1 MKTKSILSYLLAM
14 IVASGMFSCSS
25 SNNDG
30 DFIPP
35 FNPSPTTPVAYTI
48 MLYCTGGENLDMGTE
63 SDFKKICLGLQKAS
77 NVRALVQYKY
87 STQDGMNKQAQ
98 DYYDRYHEN
107 YDWLGEAGGL
117 YRLEF
122 KGSMIAENGGMY
134 AFTDAMKWGTQQK
147 NAEMFQPDSIASFIK
162 YCQQVAPA
170 QNYILVVGDHGSGY
184 RVEYDYQKT
193 RAVCS
198 DDFLQGSPDISC
210 SELRQ
215 GIEKSGVHLRLLN
228 FDDCLMN
235 NMEALSE
242 FTDVTDYVMASSHIT
257 SGGDFTKFIEYL
269 SVAGTSGD
277 FIGEMSKYMDTF
289 ISEYNSMSE
298 VKDVTDKLPG
308 TKKYCDF
315 VFTDMKTYKAAILP
329 AMKAFT
335 DKLLSE
341 ADAGTLTATMMADAA
356 KGCYQSTVDYPHY
369 DIMQYA
375 TLLKNGDSNLDAVY
389 NQLKAAIDAAQIKH
403 VYTDVV
409 KDYLNLSTTPY
420 NKLSYNINLG
430 ATVNVGATTATILRQ
445 SGFDT
450 TTATVKCVDE
460 NGKTVYFAPDAGTF
474 NYDSSGSQNL
484 KWAWTNSYLL
494 TAFNQQVGW
503 DRWIRKNS
511 CFPTGN
517 PPFYFK

>member
-1 MKTKSILSYLLAM
+1 MKTKSILSYLLAI

-25 SNNDG
+25 NNDG
-30 DFIPP
+30 EFIPP
-35 FNPSPTTPVAYTI
+35 FNPTPTAQVAYTI

-63 SDFKKICLGLQKAS
+63 SDFKKICLGLQKTS

-87 STQDGMNKQAQ
+87 STQTGINKQAQ

-107 YDWLGEAGGL
+107 YEWLGEAGGL

-122 KGSMIAENGGMY
+122 KGNMVVENGGMY
-134 AFTDAMKWGTQQK
+134 KFTEAMKWGTQQK
-147 NAEMFQPDSIASFIK
+147 NSEMYQPDSIASFIK

-170 QNYILVVGDHGSGY
+170 QNYILVIGDHGSGY

-198 DDFLQGSPDISC
+198 DDFLEGSPDISC

-242 FTDVTDYVMASSHIT
+242 FTDVTDYTMASSHIT
-257 SGGDFTKFIEYL
+257 NGGDFTKFIEFL
-269 SVAGTSGD
+269 SVAGSNGD

-289 ISEYNSMSE
+289 ISEYNSMEE
-298 VKDVTDKLPG
+298 VKDVTTWSPG
-308 TKKYCDF
+308 TKKHCNF
-315 VFTDMKTYKAAILP
+315 VFTDMKKYKAILP

-341 ADAGTLTATMMADAA
+341 ANAGTLTAATMDAAA

-375 TLLKNGDSNLDAVY
+375 TLLKNGDSNLDAEY

-445 SGFDT
+445 AGFDT

-460 NGKTVYFAPDAGTF
+460 KGKTVVFTPDAGTF
-474 NYDSSGSQNL
+474 NYDSSGSQKL

-494 TAFNQQVGW
+494 TAFNKQVGW
-503 DRWIRKNS
+503 DRWIRKNT
-511 CFPTGN
+511 CFPTAN

>member
-1 MKTKSILSYLLAM
+1 MKTKSILSYFLAM

-30 DFIPP
+30 DFTPP
-35 FNPSPTTPVAYTI
+35 FNPSPTAPVAYTI
-48 MLYCTGGENLDMGTE
+48 MLYSTGGENLDISTE
-63 SDFKKICLGLQKAS
+63 SDFKKICEGLQKVS
-77 NVRALVQYKY
+77 NVRAFLQYKY
-87 STQDGMNKQAQ
+87 STQAGMNTQATN
-98 DYYDRYHEN
+98 YYNNNNVEYE
-107 YDWLGEAGGL
+107 WLGEAGAL

-134 AFTDAMKWGTQQK
+134 VFTPEMKWGTQQK

-162 YCQQVAPA
+162 YCQRVAPA
-170 QNYILVVGDHGSGY
+170 QNYILVIGDHGSGY

-198 DDFLQGSPDISC
+198 DDFFEGSPDISC

-235 NMEALSE
+235 NLDALSE

-257 SGGDFTKFIEYL
+257 NGGDFTKFIEFL
-269 SVAGTSGD
+269 SVAGSNGD
-277 FIGEMSKYMDTF
+277 FVGEMSKYTDTF
-289 ISEYNSMSE
+289 ISEYNSMEETTE
-298 VKDVTDKLPG
+298 VTKWLPG
-308 TKKYCDF
+308 TKKHSNF
-315 VFTDMKTYKAAILP
+315 VFTDMKKYKAILP

-430 ATVNVGATTATILRQ
+430 ATVNVGATTATILRHA
-445 SGFDT
+445 GFDT

-494 TAFNQQVGW
+494 TSFNQQVGW